1 MDLPLGLSAIKEFFR
16 FLSGS
21 AILRFRSDWDIFK
34 LLNDRILFM
43 IISHT
48 VFFASPV
55 IGSSKVS
62 SVIDCSLGL
71 SVLFFRYAGAFLS
84 KGASPFF
91 LIKNRCSVLRY
102 IFKKTFTL
110 FFNVHN

>member
-1 MDLPLGLSAIKEFFR
+1 
-16 FLSGS
+16 
-21 AILRFRSDWDIFK
+21 
-34 LLNDRILFM
+34 M

-71 SVLFFRYAGAFLS
+71 SVLFFRYAGAFLL